1 MGEIINKKAAA
12 DDIAKDCRDTL
23 AAAAARGGQ
32 VQTLA
37 EQYLKPSMQVF
48 EMLAQRLQAAEQ
60 VLAPLLAAQDAIDDS
75 TDAMLGRLADELW
88 NDVGRPASDPIY
100 SLLFPEGVGFYT
112 DGPDAEQ
119 PARME
124 LLAELLEANLH
135 PRMDPKRVKVLAKQ
149 VRDAA
154 KGLRSAVDKT
164 ATPRTDVTTLGRART
179 AVARSLQMS
188 LSNLKRHYRAQGLSE
203 SDIHAIIPD
212 RGRPRTRVAAPSPQP
227 PAP

>member
-124 LLAELLEANLH
+124 LLAELLEALEQNRWDL
-135 PRMDPKRVKVLAKQ
+135 KATAQVLAISRPSLYMLLERFPQ
-149 VRDAA
+149 LRAMRNLTAEQLAQCYRDCGGNLDAMA
-154 KGLRSAVDKT
+154 TLLHISQGALR
-164 ATPRTDVTTLGRART
+164 RRLRE
-179 AVARSLQMS
+179 LQ
-188 LSNLKRHYRAQGLSE
+188 L
-203 SDIHAIIPD
+203 
-212 RGRPRTRVAAPSPQP
+212 T
-227 PAP
+227 